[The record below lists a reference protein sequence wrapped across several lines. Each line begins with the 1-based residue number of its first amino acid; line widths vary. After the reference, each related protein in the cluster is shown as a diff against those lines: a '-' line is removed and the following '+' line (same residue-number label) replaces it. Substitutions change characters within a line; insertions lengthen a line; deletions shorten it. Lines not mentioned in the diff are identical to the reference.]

1 MIKNLIFD
9 FGKVLVDYSF
19 DLVIDPLFN
28 DKDECLNFKQVVCS
42 PEFTD
47 LCDKEEIPFEEL
59 IADMKKKY
67 PQWEYPLQ
75 QFCDRYLEFVT
86 GEIPGMKALLLRL
99 RSEGFKLYGLTN
111 WCSMVYKVIDHYDIL
126 QLMDGRIISS
136 EEHLLKPD
144 VAIYQCLCDR
154 FHLSPSECLFTDDK
168 LVNVEGAK
176 AAGWQA
182 IHFQNAQQYERE
194 LRTYLRG

>member
-59 IADMKKKY
+59 IADMKKQY

-75 QFCDRYLEFVT
+75 QFCDRYLEFIT

-126 QLMDGRIISS
+126 QMMDGRIISS

-168 LVNVEGAK
+168 LINVEGAK
-176 AAGWQA
+176 AAGWKA
-182 IHFQNAQQYERE
+182 IHFQNAQQYEQE